1 VPLARGHDA
10 ELSIELHNGAS
21 LGGPRRARRV
31 TAGAMGGLVGLVL
44 DARGV
49 PLGLPRRTDDRR
61 AVLASWRDVF
71 VREATVP
78 ALEPALAGT

>member
-1 VPLARGHDA
+1 
-10 ELSIELHNGAS
+10 
-21 LGGPRRARRV
+21 
-31 TAGAMGGLVGLVL
+31 MGGLVGLVL